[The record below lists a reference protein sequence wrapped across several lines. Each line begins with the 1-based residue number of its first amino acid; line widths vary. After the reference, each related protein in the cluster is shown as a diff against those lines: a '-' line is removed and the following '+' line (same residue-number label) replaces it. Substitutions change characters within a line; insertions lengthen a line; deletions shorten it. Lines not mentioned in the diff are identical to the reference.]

1 MAEQISLEALAQRKS
16 MQAAPAAQPGSAAQI
31 ETKIEAQIEMLT
43 PEQKKRVSEIR
54 DSIDLMDSQAAV
66 QYGAG
71 AQRNISGFADNI
83 LTQIRSKDSGY
94 VGDMM
99 SELML
104 KVKDVGVDKLGEKS
118 LLDRIPGFKDVSRS
132 LKKFMQRYETLEVQ
146 IDRIEG
152 ELDKARMELLKDIGM
167 FDSLYEKNLE
177 YFRELQVYIVAGEEK
192 IQEIRTE
199 TLPSLREQAREKG
212 DPMSAQLV
220 TDFEDTVNRFEK
232 KVHDLKLSKTIAIQ
246 TAPQIRLIQNNDKLL
261 VEKIQTAVLNTIPLW
276 KSQIVIAL
284 GLSRQQSALKMQ
296 REVSD
301 TTNALLKKNAELL
314 KQNTI
319 DVAKESERGIVDIE
333 TLKKVNADLIETIE
347 ETIKIQQEGRT
358 ARQNAE
364 TELAGIESQLKNVL
378 LEARGTK

>member
-1 MAEQISLEALAQRKS
+1 MAEQISLETLAQRKN
-16 MQAAPAAQPGSAAQI
+16 MQTAPVKQT
-31 ETKIEAQIEMLT
+31 ETLSQVEAQIEELT
-43 PEQKKRVSEIR
+43 PEQRSRVNEIKE
-54 DSIDLMDSQAAV
+54 SIDLMDSQSAV
-66 QYGAG
+66 QFGVG

-83 LTQIRSKDSGY
+83 LTQVRSKDSGY
-94 VGDMM
+94 VGDLM

-104 KVKDVGVDKLGEKS
+104 KVKDVGVDKLGEES
-118 LLDRIPGFKDVSRS
+118 FLDKIPVLRDASRS

-167 FDSLYEKNLE
+167 FDGLYEKNLD
-177 YFRELQVYIVAGEEK
+177 YFRELQIYITAGEEK
-192 IQEIRTE
+192 IQEIRRE
-199 TLPSLREQAREKG
+199 TIPALRQQAQAKG

-220 TDFEDTVNRFEK
+220 ADFEDTVNRFEK
-232 KVHDLKLSKTIAIQ
+232 KVHDLKLSRTIALQ

-261 VEKIQTAVLNTIPLW
+261 VDKIQTALLNTIPLW

-319 DVAKESERGIVDIE
+319 DVAKESQRGIVEIE
-333 TLKKVNADLIETIE
+333 TLKKVNADLIETIQ
-347 ETIKIQQEGRT
+347 ETIKIQQDGRT
-358 ARQNAE
+358 ARRNAE
-364 TELAGIESQLKNVL
+364 TELAGIENQLKAVL
-378 LEARGTK
+378 LEAGDRKQG

>member
-16 MQAAPAAQPGSAAQI
+16 MQPVPAAETENTAQLETQI
-31 ETKIEAQIEMLT
+31 EELT
-43 PEQKKRVSEIR
+43 PEQRNRVNEIKE
-54 DSIDLMDSQAAV
+54 SIDLMDSQAAI
-66 QYGAG
+66 QYGVG
-71 AQRNISGFADNI
+71 AQRNISNFADNI

-99 SELML
+99 SELMI
-104 KVKDVGVDKLGEKS
+104 KVKDVGVDKLGEES
-118 LLDRIPGFKDVSRS
+118 FLDKLPILKDASRS
-132 LKKFMQRYETLEVQ
+132 LRKFMQRYETLEVQ

-152 ELDKARMELLKDIGM
+152 ELDRARMELLKDIGM
-167 FDSLYEKNLE
+167 FDNLYEKNLD
-177 YFRELQVYIVAGEEK
+177 YFRELQVYITAGEEK
-192 IQEIRTE
+192 ISEIRRE
-199 TLPSLREQAREKG
+199 TIPALREQAQAKG

-232 KVHDLKLSKTIAIQ
+232 KVHDLKLSRTIALQ

-261 VEKIQTAVLNTIPLW
+261 VDKIQTAVLNTIPLW

-284 GLSRQQSALKMQ
+284 GLSRQKSALKMQ

-301 TTNALLKKNAELL
+301 ATNALLKKNAELL

-333 TLKKVNADLIETIE
+333 TLKKVNTDLIETIE
-347 ETIKIQQEGRT
+347 ETIKIQQEGSA
-358 ARQNAE
+358 ARRSAE
-364 TELAGIESQLKNVL
+364 SELTGIENQLKAVL
-378 LEARGTK
+378 LEAREGKQRN

>member
-152 ELDKARMELLKDIGM
+152 ELDKAQMELLKDIGM

-177 YFRELQVYIVAGEEK
+177 YFRELQVYIVA
-192 IQEIRTE
+192 
-199 TLPSLREQAREKG
+199 
-212 DPMSAQLV
+212 
-220 TDFEDTVNRFEK
+220 
-232 KVHDLKLSKTIAIQ
+232 
-246 TAPQIRLIQNNDKLL
+246 
-261 VEKIQTAVLNTIPLW
+261 
-276 KSQIVIAL
+276 
-284 GLSRQQSALKMQ
+284 
-296 REVSD
+296 
-301 TTNALLKKNAELL
+301 
-314 KQNTI
+314 
-319 DVAKESERGIVDIE
+319 
-333 TLKKVNADLIETIE
+333 
-347 ETIKIQQEGRT
+347 
-358 ARQNAE
+358 
-364 TELAGIESQLKNVL
+364 
-378 LEARGTK
+378 

>member
-1 MAEQISLEALAQRKS
+1 MAEQISLETLAQRKN
-16 MQAAPAAQPGSAAQI
+16 MQTAPVKQT
-31 ETKIEAQIEMLT
+31 ETLSQVEAQIEELT
-43 PEQKKRVSEIR
+43 PEQRSRVNEIKE
-54 DSIDLMDSQAAV
+54 SIDLMDSQSAV
-66 QYGAG
+66 QFGVG

-83 LTQIRSKDSGY
+83 LTQVRSKDSGY
-94 VGDMM
+94 VGDLM

-104 KVKDVGVDKLGEKS
+104 KVKDVGVDKLGEES
-118 LLDRIPGFKDVSRS
+118 FLDKIPVLRDASRS

-167 FDSLYEKNLE
+167 FDGLYEKNLD
-177 YFRELQVYIVAGEEK
+177 YFRELQIYITAGEEK
-192 IQEIRTE
+192 IQEIRRE
-199 TLPSLREQAREKG
+199 TIPALRQQAQAKG

-220 TDFEDTVNRFEK
+220 ADFEDTVNRFEK
-232 KVHDLKLSKTIAIQ
+232 KVHDLKLSRTIALQ

-261 VEKIQTAVLNTIPLW
+261 VDKIQTALLNTIPLW

-319 DVAKESERGIVDIE
+319 DVAKESQRGIVEIE
-333 TLKKVNADLIETIE
+333 TLKKVNADLIETIQ
-347 ETIKIQQEGRT
+347 ETIKIQQDGRT
-358 ARQNAE
+358 ARRNAE
-364 TELAGIESQLKNVL
+364 AELAGIENQLKAVL
-378 LEARGTK
+378 LEAGDRKQG

>member
-1 MAEQISLEALAQRKS
+1 MAEQISLETLAQRKN
-16 MQAAPAAQPGSAAQI
+16 MQTAPVKQT
-31 ETKIEAQIEMLT
+31 ETLSQVEAQIEELT
-43 PEQKKRVSEIR
+43 PEQRSRVNEIKE
-54 DSIDLMDSQAAV
+54 SIDLMDSQSAV
-66 QYGAG
+66 QFGVG

-83 LTQIRSKDSGY
+83 LTQVRSKDSGY
-94 VGDMM
+94 VGDLM

-104 KVKDVGVDKLGEKS
+104 KVKDVGVDKLGEES
-118 LLDRIPGFKDVSRS
+118 FLDKIPVLRDASRS

-167 FDSLYEKNLE
+167 FDGLYEKNLD
-177 YFRELQVYIVAGEEK
+177 YFRELQIYITAGEEK
-192 IQEIRTE
+192 IQEIRSE
-199 TLPSLREQAREKG
+199 TIPALRQQAQAKG

-220 TDFEDTVNRFEK
+220 ADFEDTVNRFEK
-232 KVHDLKLSKTIAIQ
+232 KVHDLKLSRTIALQ

-261 VEKIQTAVLNTIPLW
+261 VDKIQTALLNTIPLW

-319 DVAKESERGIVDIE
+319 DVAKESQRGIVEIE
-333 TLKKVNADLIETIE
+333 TLKKVNADLIETIQ
-347 ETIKIQQEGRT
+347 ETIKIQQDGRT
-358 ARQNAE
+358 ARRNAE
-364 TELAGIESQLKNVL
+364 AELAGIENQLKAVL
-378 LEARGTK
+378 LEAGDRKQG

>member
-1 MAEQISLEALAQRKS
+1 MAEQISLETLAQRKN
-16 MQAAPAAQPGSAAQI
+16 MQTAPVKQT
-31 ETKIEAQIEMLT
+31 ETLSQVEAQIEELT
-43 PEQKKRVSEIR
+43 PEQRSRVNEIKE
-54 DSIDLMDSQAAV
+54 SIDLMDSQSAV
-66 QYGAG
+66 QFGVG

-83 LTQIRSKDSGY
+83 LTQVRSKDSGY
-94 VGDMM
+94 VGDLM

-104 KVKDVGVDKLGEKS
+104 KVKDVGVDKLGEES
-118 LLDRIPGFKDVSRS
+118 FLDKIPVLRDASRS

-167 FDSLYEKNLE
+167 FDGLYEKNLD
-177 YFRELQVYIVAGEEK
+177 YFRELQIYITAGEEK
-192 IQEIRTE
+192 IQEIRRE
-199 TLPSLREQAREKG
+199 TIPALRQQAQAKG

-220 TDFEDTVNRFEK
+220 ADFEDTVNRFEK
-232 KVHDLKLSKTIAIQ
+232 KVHDLKLSRTIALQ

-261 VEKIQTAVLNTIPLW
+261 VDKIQTALLNTIPLW

-319 DVAKESERGIVDIE
+319 DVAKESQRGIVEVE
-333 TLKKVNADLIETIE
+333 TLKKVNADLIETIQ
-347 ETIKIQQEGRT
+347 ETIKIQQDGRT
-358 ARQNAE
+358 ARRNAE
-364 TELAGIESQLKNVL
+364 AELAGIENQLKAVL
-378 LEARGTK
+378 LEAGDRKQG

>member
-1 MAEQISLEALAQRKS
+1 
-16 MQAAPAAQPGSAAQI
+16 
-31 ETKIEAQIEMLT
+31 MLT

-261 VEKIQTAVLNTIPLW
+261 VEKISDSGSEYHSSLEEPDCDCA
-276 KSQIVIAL
+276 
-284 GLSRQQSALKMQ
+284 GLKPPAERA
-296 REVSD
+296 E
-301 TTNALLKKNAELL
+301 NA
-314 KQNTI
+314 
-319 DVAKESERGIVDIE
+319 ERGIGYHQCSF
-333 TLKKVNADLIETIE
+333 E
-347 ETIKIQQEGRT
+347 EKRRASE
-358 ARQNAE
+358 AE
-364 TELAGIESQLKNVL
+364 YHRCGERV
-378 LEARGTK
+378 GTGDCGHRDSEKGKCGSD

>member
-1 MAEQISLEALAQRKS
+1 MAEQISLETLAQRKN
-16 MQAAPAAQPGSAAQI
+16 MQTAPVKQT
-31 ETKIEAQIEMLT
+31 ETLSQVEAQIEELT
-43 PEQKKRVSEIR
+43 PEQRSRVNEIKE
-54 DSIDLMDSQAAV
+54 SIDLMDSQSAV
-66 QYGAG
+66 QFGVG

-83 LTQIRSKDSGY
+83 LTQVRSKDSGY
-94 VGDMM
+94 VGELM

-104 KVKDVGVDKLGEKS
+104 KVKDVGVDKLGEES
-118 LLDRIPGFKDVSRS
+118 FLDKIPVLRDASRS

-167 FDSLYEKNLE
+167 FDGLYEKNLD
-177 YFRELQVYIVAGEEK
+177 YFRELQIYIAAGEEK
-192 IQEIRTE
+192 IQEIRSE
-199 TLPSLREQAREKG
+199 TIPALRQQAQAKG

-220 TDFEDTVNRFEK
+220 ADFEDTVNRFEK
-232 KVHDLKLSKTIAIQ
+232 KVHDLKLSRTIALQ

-261 VEKIQTAVLNTIPLW
+261 VDKIQTALLNTIPLW

-301 TTNALLKKNAELL
+301 TTNTLLKKNAELL

-319 DVAKESERGIVDIE
+319 DVAKESQRGIVEIE
-333 TLKKVNADLIETIE
+333 TLKKVNADLIETIQ
-347 ETIKIQQEGRT
+347 ETIKIQQDGRT
-358 ARQNAE
+358 ARRNAE
-364 TELAGIESQLKNVL
+364 TELAGIENQLKAVL
-378 LEARGTK
+378 LEAGDRKQG

>member
-83 LTQIRSKDSGY
+83 LTQIRSEDSGY

-296 REVSD
+296 RD

-347 ETIKIQQEGRT
+347 ETIKIQQEGHT
-358 ARQNAE
+358 ARQSAE
-364 TELAGIESQLKNVL
+364 TELAGIENQLKAVL
-378 LEARGTK
+378 LEARDRKQG

>member
-1 MAEQISLEALAQRKS
+1 M
-16 MQAAPAAQPGSAAQI
+16 
-31 ETKIEAQIEMLT
+31 
-43 PEQKKRVSEIR
+43 
-54 DSIDLMDSQAAV
+54 
-66 QYGAG
+66 
-71 AQRNISGFADNI
+71 
-83 LTQIRSKDSGY
+83 
-94 VGDMM
+94 GDMM

-347 ETIKIQQEGRT
+347 ETIKIQQEGHT
-358 ARQNAE
+358 ARQSAE
-364 TELAGIESQLKNVL
+364 TELAGIENQLKAVL
-378 LEARGTK
+378 LEARDRKQG

>member
-1 MAEQISLEALAQRKS
+1 MAEQISLETLAQRKN
-16 MQAAPAAQPGSAAQI
+16 MQTAPVKQT
-31 ETKIEAQIEMLT
+31 ETLSQVEAQIEELT
-43 PEQKKRVSEIR
+43 PEQRSRVNEIKE
-54 DSIDLMDSQAAV
+54 SIDLMESQSAV
-66 QYGAG
+66 QFGVG

-83 LTQIRSKDSGY
+83 LTQVRSKDSGY
-94 VGDMM
+94 VGDLM

-104 KVKDVGVDKLGEKS
+104 KVKDVGVDKLGEES
-118 LLDRIPGFKDVSRS
+118 FLDKIPVLRDASRS

-167 FDSLYEKNLE
+167 FDGLYEKNLD
-177 YFRELQVYIVAGEEK
+177 YFQELQIYITAGEEK
-192 IQEIRTE
+192 IQEIRRE
-199 TLPSLREQAREKG
+199 TIPALRQQAQAKG

-220 TDFEDTVNRFEK
+220 ADFEDTVNRFEK
-232 KVHDLKLSKTIAIQ
+232 KVHDLKLSRTIALQ

-261 VEKIQTAVLNTIPLW
+261 VDKIQTALLNTIPLW

-319 DVAKESERGIVDIE
+319 DVAKESQRGIVEIE
-333 TLKKVNADLIETIE
+333 TLKKVNADLIETIQ
-347 ETIKIQQEGRT
+347 ETIKIQQDGRT
-358 ARQNAE
+358 ARRNAE
-364 TELAGIESQLKNVL
+364 AELAGIENQLKAVL
-378 LEARGTK
+378 LEAGDRKQG

>member
-1 MAEQISLEALAQRKS
+1 MEQAPREIS
-16 MQAAPAAQPGSAAQI
+16 
-31 ETKIEAQIEMLT
+31 
-43 PEQKKRVSEIR
+43 RVR
-54 DSIDLMDSQAAV
+54 
-66 QYGAG
+66 
-71 AQRNISGFADNI
+71 DNI

-261 VEKIQTAVLNTIPLW
+261 VERF
-276 KSQIVIAL
+276 
-284 GLSRQQSALKMQ
+284 RQ
-296 REVSD
+296 RF
-301 TTNALLKKNAELL
+301 
-314 KQNTI
+314 
-319 DVAKESERGIVDIE
+319 
-333 TLKKVNADLIETIE
+333 
-347 ETIKIQQEGRT
+347 
-358 ARQNAE
+358 
-364 TELAGIESQLKNVL
+364 
-378 LEARGTK
+378 